1 MAKVP
6 YISRD
11 DINSSE
17 QNIYDKISSSRGS
30 VQNVFSA
37 LLNNPPATEAVTNLG
52 EYIRYKSTLNPA
64 TREIAILVTA
74 KQLNNSYEWS
84 QHEPV
89 AKSVGVSDDIIQY
102 ILEKDDPNKIDTKE
116 SIFIEAA
123 KELVTSSQLKQKT
136 FDALMESLGMKSTMD
151 FIVTVGYYTML
162 DKIIS
167 ALDVDFDK
175 WMTKNQKFN

>member
-30 VQNVFSA
+30 VHNVFSA
-37 LLNNPPATEAVTNLG
+37 LLNNQPATEAVTNLG

-64 TREIAILVTA
+64 IREIAILVTA

-162 DKIIS
+162 DSFVKR
-167 ALDVDFDK
+167 L
-175 WMTKNQKFN
+175 

>member
-11 DINSSE
+11 DINFSE
-17 QNIYDKISSSRGS
+17 QHIYDKISSTRGS

-37 LLNNPPATEAVTNLG
+37 LLNNPPATEAVTSLG
-52 EYIRYKSTLNPA
+52 EYIRYKSTLDPA

-89 AKSVGVSDDIIQY
+89 AKSVGVSDHIIQY
-102 ILEKDDPNKIDTKE
+102 ILEKDSRNKIETKE

-123 KELVTSSQLKQKT
+123 KELVTSPKLNQKT
-136 FDALMESLGMKSTMD
+136 FNSLIKSLGMKSTMD
-151 FIVTVGYYTML
+151 FIVTVGYYVML

-167 ALDVDFDK
+167 ALDIDFDN
-175 WMTKNQKFN
+175 WMIKNQKFD